1 MHEDFLNQVH
11 MGWCTAFQHSDPAKL
26 ITAKFKNLRK
36 VLKQWK
42 HSLSN
47 LKANISNVK
56 LMLQF
61 LNFLEE
67 CRDLSLIEW
76 NFRTLLEDKLVLL
89 LKQQKAYWKQRSS
102 IKWVT
107 LGDAG
112 TIFFMLML

>member
-42 HSLSN
+42 RSLSN

-61 LNFLEE
+61 LNFW
-67 CRDLSLIEW
+67 RNAGIFLSLNGISELYLRISW
-76 NFRTLLEDKLVLL
+76 
-89 LKQQKAYWKQRSS
+89 
-102 IKWVT
+102 
-107 LGDAG
+107 
-112 TIFFMLML
+112 FFC

>member
-1 MHEDFLNQVH
+1 
-11 MGWCTAFQHSDPAKL
+11 MGWCTAFQHYDLAKL

-36 VLKQWK
+36 VLKHWR

-47 LKANISNVK
+47 LKANISKVK
-56 LMLQF
+56 LVLQF

-76 NFRTLLEDKLVLL
+76 NFRTLLEDKLILL
-89 LKQQKAYWKQRSS
+89 LKQQKAYWKQRCS

-107 LGDAG
+107 MGDAG
-112 TIFFMLML
+112 TKFFHAMLQ